1 VFFVK
6 IHGILIRTYG
16 AVKQKDLGEHMKNKV
31 TVISNMYPSKEHK
44 SWGIF
49 VKNQVEALRNR
60 GLTVEVIAIDNPNKG
75 KLNLIKKYGKWFLTF
90 AFHLLFKGSR
100 TSVVHAHYVFPSGWL
115 AKWYKKW
122 FGARMIVTAH
132 GGDIDKM
139 VKKNQRIY
147 HMTKSILTE
156 ADEVI
161 AVGEELYATL
171 VKDFGIPKEKLSLIN
186 MGVNLDVFHP
196 LDKAEARKRCG
207 VKDNEIP
214 LLFVGNIIEQKGLN
228 ELVEAFASLKEENP
242 DYALYIIGSNKDQNY
257 FQKLQQRITQ
267 LGITESVHFLGTKNQ
282 AEVACWMAASEVFI
296 LPSHIEGFG
305 LVAVE
310 AMACG
315 TPVVGTNVGGLKYLL
330 DHGNGVLV
338 EVKDAVSL
346 KLGIESILKSKEV
359 KEKLVQN
366 GLEKAKENDQ
376 NIMTERVINLYQ
388 LQKEKG

>member
-1 VFFVK
+1 MFFVK

-60 GLTVEVIAIDNPNKG
+60 GLKVEVIAIDNPNKG

-171 VKDFGIPKEKLSLIN
+171 VKDFGVPKEKLSLIN

-207 VKDNEIP
+207 VKDNETP

-282 AEVACWMAASEVFI
+282 AEVACWMAAADVFI

-338 EVKDAVSL
+338 EVKDTVSL

>member
-1 VFFVK
+1 
-6 IHGILIRTYG
+6 
-16 AVKQKDLGEHMKNKV
+16 MKNKV

-49 VKNQVEALRNR
+49 VKNQVEALRIR
-60 GLTVEVIAIDNPNKG
+60 GLKVEVIAIDNPNKG

-171 VKDFGIPKEKLSLIN
+171 VKDFGVPKEKLSLIN

-207 VKDNEIP
+207 VKDNETP

-282 AEVACWMAASEVFI
+282 AEVACWMAAAEVFI
-296 LPSHIEGFG
+296 LPSYIEGFG

-338 EVKDAVSL
+338 KVKDAVSL
-346 KLGIESILKSKEV
+346 KLGIESILKSKEA

>member
-1 VFFVK
+1 
-6 IHGILIRTYG
+6 
-16 AVKQKDLGEHMKNKV
+16 MKNKV

-49 VKNQVEALRNR
+49 VKNQVEALRNK
-60 GLTVEVIAIDNPNKG
+60 GLSVDVIAIDNPNKG
-75 KLNLIKKYGKWFLTF
+75 KLNLLKKYGKWFLTF

-139 VKKNQRIY
+139 VKKNRRIY
-147 HMTKSILTE
+147 QMTKSILVD
-156 ADEVI
+156 ADQVI

-171 VKDFGIPKEKLSLIN
+171 EEDFGVPKEKLSLIN
-186 MGVNLDVFHP
+186 MGVNLDVFKP
-196 LDKAEARKRCG
+196 FNKAEARERCG
-207 VKDNEIP
+207 MKENQTP

-228 ELVEAFASLKEENP
+228 ELVKAFAKLKEDNS

-257 FQKLQQRITQ
+257 FHKLQATIKQM
-267 LGITESVHFLGTKNQ
+267 GITESVHFLGTKSQ
-282 AEVACWMAASEVFI
+282 AEVACWMAAAEVFI

-330 DHGNGVLV
+330 DNGNGVLV
-338 EVKDAVSL
+338 EVNNADSL
-346 KLGIESILKSKEV
+346 KKGIESILETEEL
-359 KEKLVQN
+359 KEKLVRN

-376 NIMTERVINLYQ
+376 NLMTERIINLYLMERQ
-388 LQKEKG
+388 MG